1 MENSILDL
9 IIRIKNGYMAKKE
22 VIVSPHSKF
31 KEQLLSK
38 LKDLK
43 FIKGYEV
50 EGTLKKNITIKLSLD
65 NETTFTDIE
74 IFSKPG
80 QRHYVSYR
88 ELKPIVSGYGFSI
101 LSTPLGILTDKEAKT
116 KKVGGELLFNIW

>member
-80 QRHYVSYR
+80 QRHYV
-88 ELKPIVSGYGFSI
+88 VSGYGFSI